1 MADGYGD
8 AVIDALIVTTDL
20 EQVYTNGR
28 AFFDESGPEWLLNG
42 EEWAIE
48 GSVGLSVMGW
58 S

>member
-1 MADGYGD
+1 MADAYG
-8 AVIDALIVTTDL
+8 VPLIVTTDL